1 MFCTGGIRCEK
12 ATSFMKARGFENVY
26 HLKGGI
32 LGYLEAVPPEQSL
45 WQGNCFV
52 FDARE
57 GLTHG
62 LAIGKPKA
70 A

>member
-1 MFCTGGIRCEK
+1 
-12 ATSFMKARGFENVY
+12 MKARGFENVY

-62 LAIGKPKA
+62 LAIGKSKTD
-70 A
+70 